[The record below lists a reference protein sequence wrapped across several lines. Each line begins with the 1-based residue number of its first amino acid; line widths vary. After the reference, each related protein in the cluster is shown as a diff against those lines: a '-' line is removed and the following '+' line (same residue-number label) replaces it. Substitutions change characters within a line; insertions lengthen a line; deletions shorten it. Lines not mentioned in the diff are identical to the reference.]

1 MPQYHEKPDS
11 SKDVLRTTFNVN
23 MIREHIVLISNYM
36 AKSDPSGKKSVFDLE
51 LELLEVFPEFYD
63 QYPFLVKKICKKD
76 DLTFLYK
83 MLDNLDMVEKG
94 DKSMATVELNLGQE
108 LAGKYLYPKVDK
120 K

>member
-1 MPQYHEKPDS
+1 MPQYDKKPDS
-11 SKDVLRTTFNVN
+11 KNDVLRTTFNVK
-23 MIREHIVLISNYM
+23 MIRNHIVLINDYM
-36 AKSDPSGKKSVFDLE
+36 KNSDPDGKKSVFDLE

-83 MLDNLDMVEKG
+83 MLENLDMVEKG
-94 DKSMATVELNLGQE
+94 DKSMATVELNLGEE